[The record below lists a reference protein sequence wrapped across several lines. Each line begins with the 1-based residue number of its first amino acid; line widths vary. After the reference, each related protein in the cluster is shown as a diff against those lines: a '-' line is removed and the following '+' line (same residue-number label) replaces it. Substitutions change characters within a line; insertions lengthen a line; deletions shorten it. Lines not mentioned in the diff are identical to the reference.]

1 MVHYRGLT
9 WEHPRGTNALRAAA
23 TSFPG
28 SSTLHWDS
36 HPLEGFES
44 SSIEALAA
52 EYDLIVLDHPHLGD
66 AASGDS
72 LYSLDELFSA
82 TDLADIA
89 ADSVGPS
96 WRSYVYEGRPLA
108 LPVDAATQVS
118 ARRSDQVTAAP
129 DTWDDVL
136 TLSESAPVALSLAG
150 PHAFLSFCSIA
161 LAFGEEPRTDAAAP
175 FVSRETGAR
184 ILDVMATL
192 AGRAPRGSE
201 KLNPIGLLEL
211 MATADSVVY
220 CPLVYGY
227 VNYSHLDQPL
237 GRHPVTFGA
246 APAHTFGG
254 RPGSTIGGTGIAVSR
269 RCEVT
274 PELLQHL
281 RYLVS
286 AEAQTRFIP
295 QHDGQPSSRMA
306 WLEPAVNAASNNFYR
321 DTLTTIEQSWVR
333 PRFRG
338 FTRCQSLASDVV
350 RRAIAGQLT
359 SDDALVAIDAIFAD
373 ALSTGARTADA
384 RTVGSRTVGE
394 DDAAL
399 ASASQFIT
407 SEGDQV

>member
-28 SSTLHWDS
+28 SSTLQWDS

-66 AASGDS
+66 AAASDS
-72 LYSLDELFSA
+72 LFPLDGLFSA
-82 TDLADIA
+82 TDLAAIA
-89 ADSVGPS
+89 VDSVGPS

-129 DTWDDVL
+129 ETWDSVL
-136 TLSESAPVALSLAG
+136 TLSESVPVALSLAG

-175 FVSRETGAR
+175 FVSRETGAQ
-184 ILDVMATL
+184 ILDVMSTL

-201 KLNPIGLLEL
+201 KLNPIALLEL
-211 MATADSVVY
+211 MATADSIVY
-220 CPLVYGY
+220 CPLVFGY
-227 VNYSHLDQPL
+227 VNYASSGQPL

-246 APAHTFGG
+246 APAHTPGG

-274 PELLQHL
+274 PELLEHL

-286 AEAQTRFIP
+286 AEAQARFIP
-295 QHDGQPSSRMA
+295 QHDGQPSSRVA
-306 WLEPAVNAASNNFYR
+306 WQDPAANAASNNFYR

-338 FTRCQSLASDVV
+338 FTRCQSRASDVV

-359 SDDALVAIDAIFAD
+359 NHDALVAIDVIFAD
-373 ALSTGARTADA
+373 ALTADA
-384 RTVGSRTVGE
+384 RAVGE

-399 ASASQFIT
+399 ASASQFTT